1 MCCAL
6 FHLALLVPWFHF
18 CPSHSC
24 FLWMGF
30 PFFPLDKK
38 NEFSSWC
45 GCIWRRVVGVDAAP
59 EKKAMGDVVLW
70 VRPSMLLHCARQ
82 GTLSGFDRDV
92 VSVSLP
98 QQVLESISSFPL
110 HLLYFLLF
118 SISSSYTSVSLS
130 SIFHLFTFL
139 FLSMFWHTLFF
150 HPFLLPYTTFRS
162 PHFSSYSS
170 AL

>member
-82 GTLSGFDRDV
+82 GFDRDV